1 MTDKLFFMDY
11 TDIYFIG
18 IGGIGMSAIAR
29 YYNFKGYR
37 VSGYDRT
44 PSDLTRALEEEGI
57 SVHYEDNTGLI
68 PGDSAT
74 TLVIYTPAIPSDM
87 KELVYVREHGY
98 RVIKRSAM
106 LGEISRGQRCLAV
119 AGTHG
124 KTTTSTLLA
133 HILTSCGE
141 GCTAFLGGIS
151 KNYGT
156 NLLMSHTPT
165 IVAEADEFDRSFLQL
180 HPEIA
185 VITSMDA
192 DHLDIYSDLD
202 HVREA
207 FREFASQTTGTVITR
222 LGLDITSSDTKARVM
237 RYSYDDARADFY
249 AGNIRRDDCG
259 YFTFDLN
266 WPDGVIHDC
275 RCGVPGWVNVEN
287 SIAAA
292 AIALTYGIRPDDI
305 RNAIATFSGVKRR
318 FDIHLN
324 TPDCSYIDDYAHHPK
339 ELESAVSSIREMFP
353 GRKLTAVFQPH
364 LYTRT
369 RDFADGFASA
379 LSAVDRLILLDIYP
393 AREEPIPGVT
403 SEIIF
408 DRVTCPDKVMIP
420 KTGLMTLLE
429 KEPVDILVTFGAGDI
444 DRFTGPI
451 TAMLEKRLAQK

>member
-1 MTDKLFFMDY
+1 MDY
-11 TDIYFIG
+11 KDIYFIG

>member
-1 MTDKLFFMDY
+1 MDY
-11 TDIYFIG
+11 KDIYFIG

-106 LGEISRGQRCLAV
+106 LGEISREQRCLAV

-249 AGNIRRDDCG
+249 AGNIRCDDCG

-429 KEPVDILVTFGAGDI
+429 KEPVDILVTFGAGDL

>member
-1 MTDKLFFMDY
+1 MDY
-11 TDIYFIG
+11 KDIYFIG

-237 RYSYDDARADFY
+237 RYSYDDTRADFY
-249 AGNIRRDDCG
+249 AGNIRCDDCG

-403 SEIIF
+403 SGIIF